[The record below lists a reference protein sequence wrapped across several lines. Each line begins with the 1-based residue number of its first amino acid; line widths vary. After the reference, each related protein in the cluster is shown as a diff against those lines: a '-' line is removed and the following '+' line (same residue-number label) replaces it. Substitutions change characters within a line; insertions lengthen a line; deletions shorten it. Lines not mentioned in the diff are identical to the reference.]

1 MKRILFISLFWLLLC
16 PLGCGSDHGPDSLEE
31 ISTPNGPVRSSPS
44 IHAVP
49 RDEVWTWVTVDG
61 TRCGQNPEAT
71 GLVVNKAARD
81 PEGLLIFM
89 TGGGACWNQLTCE
102 SGILA
107 GYIDGFG
114 PPDWAAIAASAAEA
128 GHFGYFDR
136 HIAANP
142 FRNHDMVFVPYC
154 TGDMHTGDTVA
165 TYADGHRMFHVGYRN
180 YGLFLDRIVEA
191 FPEPGHVILAGS
203 SAGGYGAIW
212 NYDRTQSA
220 FGATPVYLYA
230 DSAVPFGPDTMTDRL
245 QQLWLQA
252 WKHDRNTPPDC
263 GNACGD
269 GRFDS
274 VFRFDLERH
283 PAGRFALDSSVA
295 DSVVRSMLSFGFP
308 GLLPLTIPESRFMEG
323 LAEVADDL
331 RQVSNAR
338 VFYVDGTFERLG
350 RLDWVNYR
358 TWHVFWK
365 TMPGNPRIRVS
376 GAPNADLAQWL
387 GDFVEGNAEWKD
399 FVPTV
404 ISSQSGICSN
414 LFPAAAPLQRSVAP
428 SDPVRSIPP

>member
-1 MKRILFISLFWLLLC
+1 MLLW
-16 PLGCGSDHGPDSLEE
+16 PLGCGSDHAADPLGEV
-31 ISTPNGPVRSSPS
+31 STPNGPVRVSPS
-44 IHAVP
+44 IEAVP

-61 TRCGQNPEAT
+61 TRCGQNPNPT
-71 GLVVNKAARD
+71 GLVVNKAGDD
-81 PEGLLIFM
+81 PDALLIFV

-114 PPDWAAIAASAAEA
+114 PPDWAEIEASAEDV

-136 HIAANP
+136 HVAANP
-142 FRNHDMVFVPYC
+142 FRNYDMVFVPYC
-154 TGDMHTGDTVA
+154 TGDMHTGDTVV
-165 TYADGHRMFHVGYRN
+165 TYADGHPMYHVGYRN
-180 YGLFLDRIVEA
+180 YGIFLNRIVGA
-191 FPEPGHVILAGS
+191 FAGVGHVLLAGG

-220 FGATPVYLYA
+220 FGATPVYMYA

-252 WKHDRNTPPDC
+252 WKHNRTVPP
-263 GNACGD
+263 ACGDACSD

-274 VFRFDLERH
+274 VFRFDLERY
-283 PAGRFALDSSVA
+283 PAGRFALDSSVG

-308 GLLPLTIPESRFMEG
+308 GLLPLTIPEDLFVEG
-323 LAEVADDL
+323 LAEVADGL
-331 RQVSNAR
+331 RQAPNAR

-350 RLDWVNYR
+350 WLDWVNYR

-365 TMPGNPRIRVS
+365 TLPGSPYVRVS
-376 GAPNADLAQWL
+376 GSPDADLARWL
-387 GDFVEGNAEWKD
+387 GDFVQGNAEWVD
-399 FVPTV
+399 VTPD
-404 ISSQSGICSN
+404 GM
-414 LFPAAAPLQRSVAP
+414 LE
-428 SDPVRSIPP
+428 